1 MTIII
6 GIKRPIWF
14 ILSDKFPLV
23 KHKSLIE
30 IKAYE
35 PTLIPEITRAKINAI
50 IGIIKFFS
58 FINNKPRIDN
68 IERIVEII

>member
-14 ILSDKFPLV
+14 ILSDKLPLV

-30 IKAYE
+30 INAYE
-35 PTLIPEITRAKINAI
+35 PTLIPEIIRAKNKEIKDINDWY
-50 IGIIKFFS
+50 
-58 FINNKPRIDN
+58 FINNKPRIDT
-68 IERIVEII
+68 IDRIDEII